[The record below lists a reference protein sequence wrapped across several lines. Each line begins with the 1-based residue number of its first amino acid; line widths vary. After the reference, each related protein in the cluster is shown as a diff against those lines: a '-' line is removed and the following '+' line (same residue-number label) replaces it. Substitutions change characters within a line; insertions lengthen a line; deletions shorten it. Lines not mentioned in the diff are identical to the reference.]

1 MVIVD
6 TSVWVHHLRW
16 GSAQLKVLLHE
27 TQVMCHDFI
36 LGELACGSLKN
47 RREIL
52 SLLTS
57 FPRAPVVNQEE
68 VLYFI
73 ESHSLMA
80 AGIGFI
86 DAHLLAS
93 AQLINTPL
101 WTLDHSLKR
110 VAEKLELSH

>member
-6 TSVWVHHLRW
+6 TSVWVHHLKW
-16 GSAQLKVLLHE
+16 GDAQLQTLLHE

-36 LGELACGSLKN
+36 FGELACGSLKN
-47 RREIL
+47 RHAIL
-52 SLLTS
+52 SLLAS
-57 FPRAPVVNQEE
+57 LPRAPVVSQEE

-73 ESHSLMA
+73 ENRSLMA

-110 VAEKLELSH
+110 VAEKLQLSH